1 MAFSAGIKKQLHH
14 RKPLIYLCQ
23 GWLENKVNGE
33 MGSGSW
39 MGAGRVS
46 AVGMDF
52 CDAGECALSHMKGKQ
67 SPVLAEGEKGTQR
80 QKLI

>member
-1 MAFSAGIKKQLHH
+1 M
-14 RKPLIYLCQ
+14 
-23 GWLENKVNGE
+23 NGE

-67 SPVLAEGEKGTQR
+67 SPVLAEGEKRTQR